1 MIILKGTSETIR
13 ENVNFISIHRPDHK
27 YPGNDQIGYYL
38 AGLIDGDG
46 WISRSTDQSKIVLA
60 FHRKDL
66 PLANFLKTFL
76 NNGTIRINVDKLSA
90 VLVFTDKTTIIKI
103 CNLVHNKLK
112 VISKIDRLNQLLLSL
127 NINLPPSSPNK
138 YSLTDNW
145 YLAGLIDSDG
155 SFAIRLI
162 NRKRREHLEVKTEVR
177 LYLRIELHSKDRQII
192 EELKNTFGGYISNR
206 KHSLSN
212 TESCGYNSVS
222 FSNMYKIIEYLDKFS
237 LNSKYLEYTYIR
249 KAYII
254 IQNKEHLTQEGIKKI
269 EGYNINITKLKRSKN
284 LDILE

>member
-1 MIILKGTSETIR
+1 
-13 ENVNFISIHRPDHK
+13 
-27 YPGNDQIGYYL
+27 
-38 AGLIDGDG
+38 
-46 WISRSTDQSKIVLA
+46 
-60 FHRKDL
+60 
-66 PLANFLKTFL
+66 
-76 NNGTIRINVDKLSA
+76 
-90 VLVFTDKTTIIKI
+90 
-103 CNLVHNKLK
+103 
-112 VISKIDRLNQLLLSL
+112 
-127 NINLPPSSPNK
+127 
-138 YSLTDNW
+138 
-145 YLAGLIDSDG
+145 LIDSDG